1 MNTEFKPVEYLES
14 VLKPLLGSPDALR
27 IDKQDDDRG
36 TLLTLEVDPTDMGR
50 VIGKNGETAR
60 SFRRLTRQY
69 GMSRSVK
76 ISIRIVD
83 PQKAGGFAADES
95 QGE

>member
-1 MNTEFKPVEYLES
+1 MNQELKPVEYLEAL
-14 VLKPLLGSPDALR
+14 LKPLLGTPEALR
-27 IDKQDDDRG
+27 VDKQDDDRG

-83 PQKAGGFAADES
+83 PQKGGFAADES
-95 QGE
+95 AE